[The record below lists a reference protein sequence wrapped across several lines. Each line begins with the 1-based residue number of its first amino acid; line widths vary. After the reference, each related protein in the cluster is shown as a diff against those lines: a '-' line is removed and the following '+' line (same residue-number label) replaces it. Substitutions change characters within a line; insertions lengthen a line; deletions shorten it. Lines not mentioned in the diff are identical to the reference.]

1 MTMMPFSTLMLAL
14 KKPSSAYVAISAVA
28 LIGAAVGISGNSVSR
43 VTLQLLGNTFS
54 DTRLMQGAFRW
65 PTPVG
70 VTVSRNTTMSSN
82 SASTKNIDSNPT
94 AGTHREQTSFRW
106 ENSADESEAREMTA
120 ASILYVPPMLR
131 TYKHSIE
138 FDGY

>member
-1 MTMMPFSTLMLAL
+1 MPFNTLILAL
-14 KKPSSAYVAISAVA
+14 KKPSSAYVALSAVA
-28 LIGAAVGISGNSVSR
+28 LVGAAVGISGNSVSR
-43 VTLQLLGNTFS
+43 VTLQLGNTFS

-65 PTPVG
+65 PTPDG
-70 VTVSRNTTMSSN
+70 VTVSRNTMMSSD
-82 SASTKNIDSNPT
+82 STITQNIDSNT

-106 ENSADESEAREMTA
+106 ENSAGEREAREMTA

-138 FDGY
+138 FDGC